1 MAVYHLT
8 VKPVSRKEGRSSTAS
23 AAYRSATL
31 VYDRTTDQTFDY
43 TKRRGVEYAEIV
55 LSSAAAKRD
64 INWARDRQELW
75 NRAEIAENRSNS
87 RVAREY
93 EMSLPH
99 ELNKAQRQ
107 ALSREFAQQIAD
119 RYNCAVDFAVHAP
132 HPHGDRRNYHA
143 HLFATTRTIEPGGL
157 GEKTTI
163 EWSDTNRRR
172 AGLEPA
178 AQEIDYV
185 RALWE
190 RTANERLKELGIGA
204 RIDRRSLEAQ
214 GIEREPTTH
223 LGPKVSAIERRGG
236 RSEVMQRIAEQTKEH
251 EQSRALEHARLE
263 RESRQI
269 ESAILD
275 LSGDLHAVLLERDRQ
290 RSATKAKTPALG
302 KSVTELQREGREAW
316 LALRAAERDREAD
329 APTPEKT
336 ATPAKARESDRS
348 LSPEELRRQ
357 GIEQWKA
364 YREQGVK
371 PPEVEREAEKAKE
384 KDRSRDR
391 DGPEFER

>member
-1 MAVYHLT
+1 MANYHLT
-8 VKPVSRKEGRSSTAS
+8 VKPVSRAAGRSATAAS
-23 AAYRSATL
+23 AYRSATL
-31 VYDRTTDQTFDY
+31 VYDRTTGQSFDY
-43 TKRRGVEYAEIV
+43 TRKRGVEHAEIV

-64 INWARDRQELW
+64 INWARDRQALW
-75 NRAEIAENRSNS
+75 NAAEIAENRSNS

-93 EMSLPH
+93 EVALPH

-107 ALSREFAQQIAD
+107 ALAREFAQGIAD
-119 RYNCAVDFAVHAP
+119 RYGCAVDFAVHAP
-132 HPHGDRRNYHA
+132 HRKGDQRNYHA
-143 HLFATTRTIEPGGL
+143 HLLTTTRTIEPGGL

-178 AQEIDYV
+178 AQEIEHV

-190 RTANERLKELGIGA
+190 RTANERLKALGIEA

-223 LGPKVSAIERRGG
+223 LGPTVSAIERRGE
-236 RSEVMQRIAEQTKEH
+236 RSEVVQRIAEQTKAQNQE
-251 EQSRALEHARLE
+251 RTVEHARLE

-275 LSGDLHAVLLERDRQ
+275 LSGNLHAALLERDRQ
-290 RSATKAKTPALG
+290 RSATKATTPAVG

-316 LALRAAERDREAD
+316 LARRAAEKEREAAAPGPEKTPAPAKSREAD
-329 APTPEKT
+329 RP
-336 ATPAKARESDRS
+336 
-348 LSPEELRRQ
+348 LSPQELRRQ

-364 YREQGVK
+364 YREQGLK
-371 PPEVEREAEKAKE
+371 PPKPEKPQEKE
-384 KDRSRDR
+384 QDRSRDR
-391 DGPEFER
+391 DGPEYER